1 MQQGSDADDPPPYRA
16 IEPFFF
22 YYVSISEESLN
33 VYICGS
39 EKCNPLPV
47 KRLSDE
53 EILAG
58 LRKRDN
64 RVLQYIYKN
73 SFNPIKQLII
83 SNAGSEDDA
92 EDIFQEA
99 LIIIF
104 KKLKG
109 EQKFELTSAFTTY
122 IYSIARLLWL
132 KQLRNIKKIE
142 IDPLNRDHEERIE
155 FEPPSPVQDKDLRMA
170 IYQRTL
176 LKIPEDCQKILR
188 LTAQDITS
196 KEIARQLGFRSE
208 SYVRKRRHFCKEFLI
223 NKIKEDPDYQ
233 AMFEE

>member
-1 MQQGSDADDPPPYRA
+1 M
-16 IEPFFF
+16 
-22 YYVSISEESLN
+22 
-33 VYICGS
+33 
-39 EKCNPLPV
+39 

-53 EILAG
+53 EIISG

-73 SFNPIKQLII
+73 SFNPVKQLVLN
-83 SNAGSEDDA
+83 NAGSESDS

-104 KKLKG
+104 KKLK
-109 EQKFELTSAFTTY
+109 EESDFELTSAFNTY
-122 IYSIARLLWL
+122 IYSISRLLWL
-132 KQLRNIKKIE
+132 KHLRNIKKIE
-142 IDPLNRDHEERIE
+142 IDPLNRDMEERIE
-155 FEPPSPVQDKDLRMA
+155 FEEPSPVQDKDLRMA

-176 LKIPEDCQKILR
+176 LLIPEDCQKILK

-208 SYVRKRRHFCKEFLI
+208 GYVRKRRHFCKEYLV
-223 NKIKEDPDYQ
+223 NQIKEDSEYQ
-233 AMFEE
+233 AMIED

>member
-1 MQQGSDADDPPPYRA
+1 M
-16 IEPFFF
+16 
-22 YYVSISEESLN
+22 
-33 VYICGS
+33 
-39 EKCNPLPV
+39 K
-47 KRLSDE
+47 KLSDE
-53 EILAG
+53 EIITG

-73 SFNPIKQLII
+73 SFNPVKQLIL
-83 SNAGSEDDA
+83 SNAGSDFDA

-104 KKLKG
+104 KKLRDAQ
-109 EQKFELTSAFTTY
+109 EFELTSAFNTY
-122 IYSIARLLWL
+122 IYSVSRLLWL
-132 KQLRNIKKIE
+132 KQLRNIRKIE

-155 FEPPSPVQDKDLRMA
+155 FEPPSPVEDKDLRMA

-176 LKIPEDCQKILR
+176 LKIPEDCQNILR

-208 SYVRKRRHFCKEFLI
+208 GYVRKRRHYCKEYLI
-223 NKIKEDPDYQ
+223 IKINEDPDYQ
-233 AMFEE
+233 AMIEE

>member
-1 MQQGSDADDPPPYRA
+1 MQPS
-16 IEPFFF
+16 
-22 YYVSISEESLN
+22 S
-33 VYICGS
+33 
-39 EKCNPLPV
+39 V
-47 KRLSDE
+47 KRLTDE
-53 EILAG
+53 EIITG

-64 RVLQYIYKN
+64 RVLQFIYKN
-73 SFNPIKQLII
+73 SFNTVKQLVL
-83 SNAGSEDDA
+83 SNAGSESDA

-104 KKLKG
+104 KKLRE
-109 EQKFELTSAFTTY
+109 EQDFELTSAFNTY

-132 KQLRNIKKIE
+132 KHLRNVKKIE

-176 LKIPEDCQKILR
+176 LQIPVDCQKILR

-208 SYVRKRRHFCKEFLI
+208 GYVRKRRHFCKDYLVT
-223 NKIKEDPDYQ
+223 KIKEDADYQ
-233 AMFEE
+233 AMIED

>member
-1 MQQGSDADDPPPYRA
+1 M
-16 IEPFFF
+16 
-22 YYVSISEESLN
+22 
-33 VYICGS
+33 
-39 EKCNPLPV
+39 

-53 EILAG
+53 EIITG

-73 SFNPIKQLII
+73 SFNPVKQLIL
-83 SNAGSEDDA
+83 SNAGSEADA

-104 KKLKG
+104 KKLKA
-109 EQKFELTSAFTTY
+109 EQAFELTSAFNTY
-122 IYSIARLLWL
+122 IYSISRLLWL
-132 KQLRNIKKIE
+132 KQLRNIKKID

-155 FEPPSPVQDKDLRMA
+155 FEPPSPVEDKDLRMA

-196 KEIARQLGFRSE
+196 REIARQLGFRSE
-208 SYVRKRRHFCKEFLI
+208 GYVRKRRHYCKEYLI
-223 NKIKEDPDYQ
+223 TRIKEDVDYQ
-233 AMFEE
+233 SMIED

>member
-1 MQQGSDADDPPPYRA
+1 MDP
-16 IEPFFF
+16 
-22 YYVSISEESLN
+22 LT
-33 VYICGS
+33 
-39 EKCNPLPV
+39 V

-53 EILAG
+53 EIIAG

-73 SFNPIKQLII
+73 SFIPVKQLILN
-83 SNAGSEDDA
+83 NAGSENDA
-92 EDIFQEA
+92 EDIFQET

-104 KKLKG
+104 KKLK
-109 EQKFELTSAFTTY
+109 EEESFELTSAFSTY
-122 IYSIARLLWL
+122 IYSISRLLWL
-132 KQLRNIKKIE
+132 KHLRNIKKIE

-176 LKIPEDCQKILR
+176 LLIPEDCQKILR
-188 LTAQDITS
+188 LTAQDLTS
-196 KEIARQLGFRSE
+196 SEIARQLGFRSE
-208 SYVRKRRHFCKEFLI
+208 GYVRKRRHFCKEYLV

-233 AMFEE
+233 AMMED

>member
-1 MQQGSDADDPPPYRA
+1 M
-16 IEPFFF
+16 
-22 YYVSISEESLN
+22 
-33 VYICGS
+33 
-39 EKCNPLPV
+39 K
-47 KRLSDE
+47 KLSDE
-53 EILAG
+53 EILIG

-73 SFNPIKQLII
+73 SFNPIKQLILA
-83 SNAGSEDDA
+83 NAGSESDA

-104 KKLKG
+104 KKLKE
-109 EQKFELTSAFTTY
+109 EQDIELNSAFSTY
-122 IYSIARLLWL
+122 IYSISRLLWL
-132 KQLRNIKKIE
+132 KHLRNVRKIE
-142 IDPLNRDHEERIE
+142 IDPLSRDHEERIE

-176 LKIPEDCQKILR
+176 LTIPEDCQKILR

-208 SYVRKRRHFCKEFLI
+208 GYVRKRRHFCKQYLVD
-223 NKIKEDPDYQ
+223 KIKEDPDYQ
-233 AMFEE
+233 AMIED

>member
-1 MQQGSDADDPPPYRA
+1 M
-16 IEPFFF
+16 
-22 YYVSISEESLN
+22 
-33 VYICGS
+33 
-39 EKCNPLPV
+39 
-47 KRLSDE
+47 KRLSDD
-53 EILAG
+53 EIITG
-58 LRKRDN
+58 LRRRDN

-73 SFNPIKQLII
+73 SFNPIKQLIV
-83 SNAGSEDDA
+83 SNAGSENDA

-104 KKLKG
+104 KRLRKEQHFKL
-109 EQKFELTSAFTTY
+109 SAAFSTY

-132 KQLRNIKKIE
+132 KYLREIRKIE

-176 LKIPEDCQKILR
+176 LKIPEDCQNILR
-188 LTAQDITS
+188 LTAQDLTS
-196 KEIARQLGFRSE
+196 AEIARQLGFRSE
-208 SYVRKRRHFCKEFLI
+208 GYVRKRRHTCKEFLV

-233 AMFEE
+233 AMMED

>member
-1 MQQGSDADDPPPYRA
+1 
-16 IEPFFF
+16 
-22 YYVSISEESLN
+22 
-33 VYICGS
+33 
-39 EKCNPLPV
+39 V

-53 EILAG
+53 EIITG

-73 SFNPIKQLII
+73 SFTPVRQLII
-83 SNAGSEDDA
+83 NNAGSENDA
-92 EDIFQEA
+92 EDIFQET

-104 KKLKG
+104 KKLK
-109 EQKFELTSAFTTY
+109 EDQKFELTAAFTTY
-122 IYSIARLLWL
+122 LYSIARLLWL
-132 KQLRNIKKIE
+132 KHLRHIKKIE

-155 FEPPSPVQDKDLRMA
+155 FEEPLPVEDKDLRVA

-176 LKIPEDCQKILR
+176 LMIPEDCQRILR

-208 SYVRKRRHFCKEFLI
+208 NYVRKRRHFCKEYLI

-233 AMFEE
+233 AMMED